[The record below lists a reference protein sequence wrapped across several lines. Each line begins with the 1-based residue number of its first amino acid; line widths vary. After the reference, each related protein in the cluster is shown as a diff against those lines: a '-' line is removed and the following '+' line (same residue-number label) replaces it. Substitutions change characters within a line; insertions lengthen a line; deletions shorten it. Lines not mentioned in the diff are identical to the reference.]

1 MVMYGGGQDQN
12 NGGQNGQ
19 SSNQGSQQLGSGGH
33 TMSDLQCSDPSG
45 GGGTTTAF
53 NSDLD
58 AFINTLDASTD
69 YCVDSDGSA
78 VATGKGNW
86 SLVNGK
92 CGNDNSAIWLQSYV
106 SGVIRILS
114 AEPNAIGQNPGQW
127 CLKGDVIAN
136 FARTIVLGCQSNGI
150 IGSMDRLQWMVVS
163 NGLKLASPLP
173 AIFTVKHSVVNSP
186 KSEHRP

>member
-1 MVMYGGGQDQN
+1 
-12 NGGQNGQ
+12 
-19 SSNQGSQQLGSGGH
+19 
-33 TMSDLQCSDPSG
+33 MSDLQCSDPSG
-45 GGGTTTAF
+45 GGGTTTAL

-58 AFINTLDASTD
+58 ALINTLDASTD

-106 SGVIRILS
+106 SGVIRVLS
-114 AEPNAIGQNPGQW
+114 AESNAIEQNPGQW

-136 FARTIVLGCQSNGI
+136 FARTIVLGCQSNGDHRLY
-150 IGSMDRLQWMVVS
+150 GSVAVDGGKQWVEV
-163 NGLKLASPLP
+163 G
-173 AIFTVKHSVVNSP
+173 
-186 KSEHRP
+186 KSAACNLHG